1 MLKSSELETLFSI
14 SEELKAVLINTNTN
28 AHDIIKWI
36 DDLQDTSDSIESLI
50 VNLNKNSLE
59 TSYYDLSEI
68 YLTSSEIVDSSTFSL
83 NKEFEKF
90 HHLSIEFDTAV
101 KHLLH
106 KLTISLNRKI
116 IEEKK
121 DKENSLDYIDLKLSE
136 FIDIVENSEKAIETQ
151 KNELIKIINDSSNEF
166 TQRGQSYNQDIIK
179 FITDSKKEIRN
190 QINQLE
196 SESMNRIMVS
206 SQSVEKAIEHGKRQL
221 ENINNSLDSIGEH
234 ELKNI
239 RDSIQKIQTQTLEN
253 IRTESSDISSNIQSH
268 LTSTIDSFDKHYN
281 SKISSINKRIDD
293 EVKAFELKRSDMDAL
308 LEKVGLAKDADVTI
322 TQANRELRSA
332 TWLRWTGLFLMCCS
346 IGLLIYFFRYY
357 VGFEIPTGVSLPA
370 LKDLGIEFFALR
382 FMTVILVSSPAIY
395 LLKESASHRAKENL
409 YRQRG
414 TQLLTIQGY
423 LADLSPEQRSE
434 VKHKL
439 AENFFK
445 FHNGKA
451 DTSNVPDFIKN
462 MNEAIK
468 LAHAIK
474 TPPASAPEKKDQT
487 TTA

>member
-1 MLKSSELETLFSI
+1 MIRVQDLEVLFNTSTKLHNQLNTTPNSVDSAELLTWLGELEETSNIIENLIVDFDRTNFEYKYHEL
-14 SEELKAVLINTNTN
+14 SEVYLTADRLINS
-28 AHDIIKWI
+28 A
-36 DDLQDTSDSIESLI
+36 
-50 VNLNKNSLE
+50 
-59 TSYYDLSEI
+59 
-68 YLTSSEIVDSSTFSL
+68 TFSL
-83 NKEFEKF
+83 NKDFTNFYEFAVNFYTSIRELLAKANILANREKF
-90 HHLSIEFDTAV
+90 ESNRDNKIAQEQLERTFSELKKIADETKQQIEDHWQKYEKRFQSAIDRVSDLSRT
-101 KHLLH
+101 
-106 KLTISLNRKI
+106 
-116 IEEKK
+116 
-121 DKENSLDYIDLKLSE
+121 NS
-136 FIDIVENSEKAIETQ
+136 A
-151 KNELIKIINDSSNEF
+151 
-166 TQRGQSYNQDIIK
+166 DII
-179 FITDSKKEIRN
+179 SYIRDVKRELA
-190 QINQLE
+190 QLE
-196 SESMNRIMVS
+196 SESLNRIQVA
-206 SQSVEKAIEHGKRQL
+206 SQSAEKNLEFGTRQL
-221 ENINNSLDSIGEH
+221 QQIKESLEGISEH
-234 ELKNI
+234 ELKNV
-239 RDSIQKIQTQTLEN
+239 RGSINEIQRKALEN
-253 IRTESSDISSNIQSH
+253 IRTESSDISSVFQDQLS
-268 LTSTIDSFDKHYN
+268 TTIDSFDKHYN
-281 SKISSINKRIDD
+281 SKIGVINKRIDE

-308 LEKVGLAKDADVTI
+308 LEKVGIAQDADVTI

-332 TWLRWTGLFLMCCS
+332 TWLRWTGLSFMCGS
-346 IGLLIYFFRYY
+346 IALLIYFFRYY
-357 VGFEIPTGVSLPA
+357 VGLSDAPQGVELPP
-370 LKDLGIEFFALR
+370 LKELGFEFFALR

-474 TPPASAPEKKDQT
+474 MPPASAPEKKDQT